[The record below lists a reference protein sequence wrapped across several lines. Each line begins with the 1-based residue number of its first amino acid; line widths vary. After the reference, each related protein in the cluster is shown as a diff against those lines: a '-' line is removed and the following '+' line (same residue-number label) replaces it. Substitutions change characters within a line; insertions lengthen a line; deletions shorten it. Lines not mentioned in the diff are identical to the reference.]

1 MECTVI
7 SLRRIDEGFE
17 PLCYVPCRFAD
28 AVSIN
33 DPICF
38 HLVEKPSN
46 RRQARQGHDNQFNSI
61 LNEFVQCD
69 GDTTRARF
77 YCEMF

>member
-1 MECTVI
+1 MKD
-7 SLRRIDEGFE
+7 LKR
-17 PLCYVPCRFAD
+17 YVMVH
-28 AVSIN
+28 AVLQMQFRLMTQFVFIWLKN
-33 DPICF
+33 PRTED
-38 HLVEKPSN
+38 
-46 RRQARQGHDNQFNSI
+46 RQGHDNQFNSI